1 MQKMKIKA
9 LTAVLTLVLVTMLG
23 SGLTAG
29 SSIFP
34 NQEEKPMMN
43 QDKKIGYIILLDEE
57 AFPKLKE
64 NAWKPSGGERPTN
77 SAESYENFVKKEL
90 TAWAKKHLDIKAKEV
105 TQSYS
110 GIMLG
115 FAVSIPVEKKDE
127 FLKKAKALKEITTI
141 EEDGVMGIEG
151 EG

>member
-1 MQKMKIKA
+1 MKNKRIG
-9 LTAVLTLVLVTMLG
+9 LFLVLALVA
-23 SGLTAG
+23 TAG
-29 SSIFP
+29 SAFTSGNSIFHF
-34 NQEEKPMMN
+34 QEEKPMIN

-64 NAWKPSGGERPTN
+64 NAWKSEGSERPTN
-77 SAESYENFVKKEL
+77 SGDSYEAFVKKEL
-90 TAWAKKHLDIKAKEV
+90 TAWAKKHLDVKPKEI

-115 FAVSIPVEKKDE
+115 FAVRIPLEKKDE
-127 FLKKAKALKEITTI
+127 FLKKAKAMKEITTI

>member
-1 MQKMKIKA
+1 MQIMKNKKIG
-9 LTAVLTLVLVTMLG
+9 LFLVLALVATVG
-23 SGLTAG
+23 SAFTSG
-29 SSIFP
+29 SSIF
-34 NQEEKPMMN
+34 NIQEEKPMMN
-43 QDKKIGYIILLDEE
+43 QDKKIGYILLLDEE

-64 NAWKPSGGERPTN
+64 NAWKPAGGERPTN
-77 SAESYENFVKKEL
+77 SVESYEEFVKKEL
-90 TAWAKKHLDIKAKEV
+90 TAWAKKHLDIKPKEI
-105 TQSYS
+105 TQSFS

-115 FAVSIPVEKKDE
+115 FAVRIPIEKKEE